1 MPARQVGERRCGVEG
16 SQSRRHDRDPYEV
29 LGVPADASAQEI
41 ARAYRR
47 AAHLAHPDARPQD
60 PQAAAR
66 FGALSDAYQ
75 TLSDPGRRADYDR
88 EHLRHHHPPQTTHA
102 GAGSAA
108 RGSVARPPG
117 APPIWAGPVHVQPPG
132 APSAEPPQSA
142 APGRSAEPRPG
153 NASAGRAHHRDPD
166 VYLGLRPP
174 GERNWP
180 W

>member
-1 MPARQVGERRCGVEG
+1 MEDSQFRR
-16 SQSRRHDRDPYEV
+16 RDRDPYAV
-29 LGVPADASAQEI
+29 LGVPTDASRQDI
-41 ARAYRR
+41 VRAYRR
-47 AAHLAHPDARPQD
+47 AAHLAHPDTRPQD

-66 FGALSDAYQ
+66 FGVLTDAYQ
-75 TLSDPGRRADYDR
+75 MLSDPGRRADYDR
-88 EHLRHHHPPQTTHA
+88 EHPGRHHLQTTHA
-102 GAGSAA
+102 DEGFSAPHGSAA
-108 RGSVARPPG
+108 RPPG
-117 APPIWAGPVHVQPPG
+117 DQPIWAGPVHVQPPG
-132 APSAEPPQSA
+132 APSAEPAQSA